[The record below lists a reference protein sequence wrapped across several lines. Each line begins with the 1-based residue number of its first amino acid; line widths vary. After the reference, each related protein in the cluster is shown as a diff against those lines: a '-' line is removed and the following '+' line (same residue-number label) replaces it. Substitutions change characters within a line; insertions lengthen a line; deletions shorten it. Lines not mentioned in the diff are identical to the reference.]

1 MKMTHEQIIRILISF
16 LIVIVIVS
24 VTGLIVFLYERKYH
38 STIKTKVDYDEIPE
52 SQAEYIQAKALK
64 KRVHVY
70 YVSQLNIPRSV
81 TEFRVMFEVEDGTER
96 EYSLTQELFEKIE
109 EGQEGTLVLLND
121 TFFDFGDGEDIEK
134 IGK

>member
-1 MKMTHEQIIRILISF
+1 MTHEQIIRMLSSF

-24 VTGLIVFLYERKYH
+24 VTGLIVFLHERKYH
-38 STIKTKVDYDEIPE
+38 STIKRKVHDDEISE
-52 SQAEYIQAKALK
+52 VQAEYMQAKVLK

-81 TEFRVMFEVEDGTER
+81 TEFWVMFSIEDGMER
-96 EYSLTQELFEKIE
+96 EYSLSQELFERIE

-121 TFFDFGDGEDIEK
+121 AFFDFGDGEDIEK
-134 IGK
+134 IEK